1 MLWKKFNRFID
12 SLAACILLLL
22 AGTVA
27 IQIFFRYILNQPLF
41 WPYEAALFFFVWL
54 IWIGGATGMRDER
67 QIRVDFFE
75 QFFPEKLKKG
85 VTLFNSVIS
94 ILFMVLVVYYGVK
107 VTAIQA
113 NAEYDA
119 LPFRRD
125 VLFVVAPLVG
135 SLMVVY
141 LAVVLVRQVRRMFG
155 SPQKS

>member
-1 MLWKKFNRFID
+1 
-12 SLAACILLLL
+12 L

-75 QFFPEKLKKG
+75 QFFPEKFQKA
-85 VTLFNSVIS
+85 VTIFNSLIS
-94 ILFMVLVVYYGVK
+94 ILFMILVVYYGIK

-135 SLMVVY
+135 SLMIVY

-155 SPQKS
+155 SPKKS

>member
-1 MLWKKFNRFID
+1 MIWKKFNRFID
-12 SLAACILLLL
+12 SLAACILLLM

-41 WPYEAALFFFVWL
+41 WPYEAALYFFVWL

-75 QFFPEKLKKG
+75 QFFPEKLKNA
-85 VTLFNSVIS
+85 LAIFNSLIS
-94 ILFMVLVVYYGVK
+94 ILFMILVVYYGVK

-119 LPFRRD
+119 LPFNRD
-125 VLFVVAPLVG
+125 ALFVVAPLVG
-135 SLMVVY
+135 SLMIVY
-141 LAVVLVRQVRRMFG
+141 LTVVLVQQVRRMFG
-155 SPQKS
+155 STKKS